1 MSEVMGKLPTR
12 PAGKLDRRAKSSAFN
27 KWRAD
32 TWCSTKEVHSQRHR
46 KVYSRLYFASR
57 ETPGTMTRLRPSTTG
72 CAIMV
77 LLLAGV
83 GYAQQ
88 EAGED
93 SVQGMIEKVRSSSFP
108 LPLEL
113 PLTIPTDCT
122 VADSFDC
129 GSLCG

>member
-1 MSEVMGKLPTR
+1 
-12 PAGKLDRRAKSSAFN
+12 
-27 KWRAD
+27 
-32 TWCSTKEVHSQRHR
+32 
-46 KVYSRLYFASR
+46 
-57 ETPGTMTRLRPSTTG
+57 
-72 CAIMV
+72 MV